1 MKVAYFFS
9 HRLVDLVS
17 KRLVW
22 ATSHLAETCDAYEV
36 EIRYSCQEHPE
47 ATFQSLEEF
56 DLFCDDYLPRV
67 S

>member
-1 MKVAYFFS
+1 M
-9 HRLVDLVS
+9 DLVS

-22 ATSHLAETCDAYEV
+22 ATSHLADTCDAYEV

-56 DLFCDDYLPRV
+56 DLFCDVHIPRV
-67 S
+67 G